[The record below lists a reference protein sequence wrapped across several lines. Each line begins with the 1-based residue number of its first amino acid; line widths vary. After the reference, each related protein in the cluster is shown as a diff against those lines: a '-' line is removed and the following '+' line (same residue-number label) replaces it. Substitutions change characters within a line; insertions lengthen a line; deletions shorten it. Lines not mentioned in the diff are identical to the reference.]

1 MEYGAGTAELQTRV
15 KRLED
20 QLKAFRFVFVIVS
33 LAWASLIWLQAR
45 PKAILTATIVEAR
58 QFNVVDEAGK
68 TVAELSRKN
77 GRAHL
82 ILYDASYKPVGEF
95 SVVGSDPSIVFY
107 DGEHRQRAILGMFGG
122 APTLAMHDTKGDT
135 RALLTADENN
145 SMFWV
150 KDKNGSATI
159 IGNAIDEARKVQ
171 KINGK
176 DVPHD
181 TVATASG
188 ASIRIQDAK
197 RTVVWKAP

>member
-1 MEYGAGTAELQTRV
+1 MECGAGTAEVQTRV

-45 PKAILTATIVEAR
+45 PKAILTATIVEAK

-95 SVVGSDPSIVFY
+95 SVVGSDPLLSSTTGNTGSGPFWECS
-107 DGEHRQRAILGMFGG
+107 GERLHSPCTTPKAI
-122 APTLAMHDTKGDT
+122 PE
-135 RALLTADENN
+135 RY
-145 SMFWV
+145 
-150 KDKNGSATI
+150 
-159 IGNAIDEARKVQ
+159 
-171 KINGK
+171 
-176 DVPHD
+176 
-181 TVATASG
+181 
-188 ASIRIQDAK
+188 
-197 RTVVWKAP
+197 